1 MDETKANDA
10 HKITKKKDSKPQ
22 DTVGSS
28 YPEDYQIIDG
38 ELWTARQRQMSS
50 LHEISY
56 RACFKAELPEYFITR
71 YAAEQDVV
79 YDPFA
84 GRGTTAVQAALM
96 GRRFIANDINPLMQI
111 LARPRVEPPTLR
123 AVELRLE
130 EIDLTSGAEPE
141 ADEPD
146 LSVFYN
152 QHTLEE
158 LRSLRRYLDYRRRSG
173 LEDALDEWIR
183 MVATNRLTGH
193 SKGFFS
199 VYTLPPNQAVTSERQ
214 KMINERYHND
224 FGIYRNVKSI
234 ILKKSKALLKEI
246 PHPWPGKGG
255 VFLNQDA
262 ANTYAIE
269 DSTVNLIITSPP
281 FLDTVQYRNDNWLR
295 CWFNH
300 IDTAAVAARMTNL
313 HSLEQWAKVMTE
325 VFLEFKRIMVP
336 GAYGAF
342 EVGEVRGGKI
352 ELDKTVFEII
362 REVGLIPQATYI
374 NRQQFTKTANIWGV
388 ANNLGGTN
396 SNRIVVF
403 RKGIE

>member
-1 MDETKANDA
+1 MDEHTANDA
-10 HKITKKKDSKPQ
+10 HKILKKNKQQAQQADS
-22 DTVGSS
+22 SS

-56 RACFKAELPEYFITR
+56 RACFKAELPEYFISR
-71 YAAEQDVV
+71 FSSPQDVV

-123 AVELRLE
+123 AVQQRLE
-130 EIDLTSGAEPE
+130 EIDLSCGATAE

-152 QHTLEE
+152 QTTLEE

-214 KMINERYHND
+214 QIINQRYRND
-224 FGIYRNVKSI
+224 FSIYRDVKAI
-234 ILKKSKALLKEI
+234 IQKKSKALLKEI

-269 DSTVNLIITSPP
+269 DSTVNLIVTSPP

-300 IDTAAVAARMTNL
+300 IDTEAVAARMTNL
-313 HSLEQWAKVMTE
+313 HNLEQWSKVMTD

-342 EVGEVRGGKI
+342 EVGEVRKGKI
-352 ELDKTVFEII
+352 ELDKTVFSMI

-388 ANNLGGTN
+388 ANNQGGTN

-403 RKGIE
+403 RKGID